1 MIFLKPNDQRAKAAI
16 ILVYI
21 VMALDVLSAVSG
33 VMQYQLLERANGIEG
48 ISTEE
53 ANANDLREQILG
65 IVYLA
70 ANLVAIVMFI
80 RWFRR
85 AYYNLHQL
93 PVTVTYTEGW
103 AAGAW
108 FVPFLNLFRPY
119 QIMKELYTES
129 RSFLQRREVSFTHL
143 SSTAAI
149 GVWWGLWILS
159 GVLGQFVFRYTMKA
173 ETIDE
178 MITGTIAGI
187 IGNIVGIPLGL
198 VAVKLIKDYAVAEPL
213 IAAAA
218 SQSPEELTTNGD
230 YLNAWSQGNTAGV
243 QEDNP
248 LTSL

>member
-1 MIFLKPNDQRAKAAI
+1 MISLKPNAQRAKAAI
-16 ILVYI
+16 LLVYI

-70 ANLVAIVMFI
+70 ANIVAIIMFI

-93 PVTVTYTEGW
+93 PVSATYTEGW

-108 FVPFLNLFRPY
+108 FVPILNLFRPY
-119 QIMKELYTES
+119 RIMKELYTES
-129 RSFLQRREVSFTHL
+129 CSFLQRREVSFTHL
-143 SSTAAI
+143 TSTAAVGI
-149 GVWWGLWILS
+149 WWALWVLS
-159 GVLGQFVFRYTMKA
+159 SFIGQFVFRYTMRA
-173 ETIDE
+173 DTIDE
-178 MITGTIAGI
+178 MITSTIAGI
-187 IGNIVGIPLGL
+187 IGNIVGVPLAL
-198 VAVKLIKDYAVAEPL
+198 VAAKVIKDYAEAEPL

-218 SQSPEELTTNGD
+218 AISTEELNTNGD
-230 YLNAWSQGNTAGV
+230 YLNAWSESNTAGF
-243 QEDNP
+243 QADNT
-248 LTSL
+248 LTPQ

>member
-1 MIFLKPNDQRAKAAI
+1 MISLKPNDQRAKAAI

-65 IVYLA
+65 IIYLA
-70 ANLVAIVMFI
+70 ANLVAIIMFI

-93 PVTVTYTEGW
+93 PVSVTYTEGW

-108 FVPFLNLFRPY
+108 FVPILNLFRPY
-119 QIMKELYTES
+119 RIMKELYTES

-143 SSTAAI
+143 TSTTAVGIWWALWVLSSFI
-149 GVWWGLWILS
+149 
-159 GVLGQFVFRYTMKA
+159 GQFVFRYTMRA
-173 ETIDE
+173 DTIDE
-178 MITGTIAGI
+178 MITSTIAGI

-198 VAVKLIKDYAVAEPL
+198 VAAKVIKDYAEAEPL
-213 IAAAA
+213 IAVAAA
-218 SQSPEELTTNGD
+218 QSTEELNTNGD
-230 YLNAWSQGNTAGV
+230 YLNAWSESNTAGV
-243 QEDNP
+243 QEDNNLAP
-248 LTSL
+248 Q